1 MRIDEIDLEGN
12 FLVKGFTGS
21 ESQVLGMTGG
31 LVGWIDATGSSIGN
45 GATGSILSYNNGST
59 VWVTAGAT
67 GSIPFTTAGATLS
80 FLPPAHGST
89 SSNVASTI
97 ITNGG
102 LPSYR
107 LLYLHILRLTGLVTS
122 TLVNTFSD
130 GFLIPANTIRTGDI
144 VNITVRTAKSGTAG
158 SSVVRLYIGTGM
170 DISGT
175 LIATSTTHGAS
186 TVVTQMDRK
195 LYVRPVPGFSP
206 INEIYST
213 STALQTD
220 TGLLS
225 TVALSGLTID
235 WTIDRY
241 LTCGLQLGNTGDQI
255 RITALEMWIQ
265 PGSGFSV

>member
-12 FLVKGFTGS
+12 FLLQGS
-21 ESQVLGMTGG
+21 SGTEGQVLGMTGG
-31 LVGWIDATGSSIGN
+31 LIGWINAQSSIGN

-59 VWVTAGAT
+59 VWVTANAT

-80 FLPPAHGST
+80 FLPPAPGST
-89 SSNVASTI
+89 WSNVASTI
-97 ITNGG
+97 ITNGD

-107 LLYLHILRLTGLVTS
+107 LLYLHILRTPTMVSGT
-122 TLVNTFSD
+122 TVNTFSD

-144 VNITVRTAKSGTAG
+144 VNITVRTVKTGTAG
-158 SSVVRLYIGTGM
+158 TAIVRLYIGTGM
-170 DISGT
+170 NISGT
-175 LIATSTTHGAS
+175 LIATSNTHGSA
-186 TVVTQMDRK
+186 TVIAQMDRK
-195 LYVRPVPGFSP
+195 LYVRAVPGFP
-206 INEIYST
+206 TINEIYST

-235 WTIDRY
+235 WTTDKY
-241 LTCGLQLGNTGDQI
+241 LTCGLQLGNIADQI
-255 RITALEMWIQ
+255 RITGLEIMIQ